1 LEVSVMRL
9 PRSAAVLVVVVVLAL
24 TAACSRKPASID
36 ITPKKVTIYGL
47 EEGKRLTAR
56 VLDKKG
62 EPMPRT
68 VNWST
73 SNDKVVTV
81 DGGRITA
88 KAPGKAQITAQH
100 ENLSASVTVDV
111 IDVRTFEIQ
120 PPIGELVGPLGSRL
134 PLLLVARSSK
144 DELVALQVEWSSSDP
159 KIAEVSSDGFVT
171 SKAKGTV
178 SISAKVGDLQ
188 AVSEIKVVPA
198 EIARIDLRPNTGLI
212 RIGESQKFTIL
223 AYSADGSPV
232 EGAVGIFRTENPM
245 VAVIDR
251 LGVATGVSAGTVM
264 ITVEFAG
271 KSATATLIVN

>member
-9 PRSAAVLVVVVVLAL
+9 LRSAAVLVVVL
-24 TAACSRKPASID
+24 TAAACSRKPASID
-36 ITPKKVTIYGL
+36 ITPKKVTLYGL

-62 EPMPRT
+62 EPMART
-68 VNWST
+68 VSWS
-73 SNDKVVTV
+73 SSDDKIVTV
-81 DGGRITA
+81 EEGRITA
-88 KAPGKAQITAQH
+88 KAPGKAQITAKH
-100 ENLSASVTVDV
+100 EKISASVTVDV
-111 IDVRTFEIQ
+111 VDVRTFEIQ
-120 PPIGELVGPLGSRL
+120 PPVGELVGPLGSRL

-159 KIAEVSSDGFVT
+159 KIAEVTADGIVT
-171 SKAKGTV
+171 SKAKGTA

-188 AVSEIKVVPA
+188 AVSEIQVVPA

-223 AYSADGSPV
+223 AYSSDGSPV

-251 LGVATGVSAGTVM
+251 LGVATGVSAGTVT
-264 ITVEFAG
+264 ITVELAG